1 MPTENL
7 QRHFSQY
14 GEVTDAVIM
23 VDPLTAKP
31 RGFGFVTFKDA
42 SLVEAVCKEKHTLD
56 NKTIDPKPATSR
68 TSSSNYTGR
77 VRKIF
82 IGGVTQNTTEDDIQ
96 KYFMQFGNVSCNIIT
111 DAILVTMTTG
121 N

>member
-1 MPTENL
+1 MPTDNL

-14 GEVTDAVIM
+14 GEVADAVIM
-23 VDPLTAKP
+23 VDPITAKP
-31 RGFGFVTFKDA
+31 RGFGFVTFKDP
-42 SLVEAVCKEKHTLD
+42 SLVDGVCKEKHVLD

-82 IGGVTQNTTEDDIQ
+82 IGGVTQNTTEDDIRN
-96 KYFMQFGNVSCNIIT
+96 YFMQFGNVSVVMINCCNSVHRN
-111 DAILVTMTTG
+111 DR
-121 N
+121 